1 MSNSTKT
8 SSASVLEKAKKMQSQ
23 IVELRRHLHAN
34 PELSFHEFETAK
46 LSAEKLAQ
54 LGYSVK
60 TGVGKTGVVGDFSKG
75 DKKNTGVTIAVRAD
89 MDGLPIEETNKASYL
104 SKNKGV
110 MHACGHDAHISCGL
124 AAAEILTTEE
134 TGGRI
139 RMLMQPAEEFGDDE
153 GKSGAYRMLED
164 DALNGVSAVI
174 GLHMDAGLEAGKV
187 AIMPGPVMAAADG
200 FTIKI
205 KGVGGH
211 GAYPETTIDAVVLGA
226 QVVQAVQQI
235 ISRRVSAL
243 DPAIITIGS
252 FHSSSSRGN
261 VISEEV
267 VLEGTFRTFNEDVRK
282 HIVEELEKACSIAR
296 MLGGDYEIKYEM
308 GYPTT
313 VNDPEIAE
321 IMKRAAIDLIGAE
334 NVITVKPKTWSEDFS
349 MFAQKVP
356 GAFMFLGGEIK
367 GDTRLHHSPT
377 FDLDE
382 SGLWI
387 GTAVLAE
394 TAKRLVKHFE
404 DKK

>member
-1 MSNSTKT
+1 MSNSTKS
-8 SSASVLEKAKKMQSQ
+8 SSASVLEKAKKMQPQ
-23 IVELRRHLHAN
+23 IVELRRHLHAH

-54 LGYSVK
+54 LGYTVK
-60 TGVGKTGVVGDFSKG
+60 TGVGKTGVVADFG
-75 DKKNTGVTIAVRAD
+75 KNDSGVTIAVRAD
-89 MDGLPIEETNKASYL
+89 MDGLPIDETNRAPYL

-110 MHACGHDAHISCGL
+110 MHACGHDAHVSCGL
-124 AAAEILTTEE
+124 AAAEILTGEE
-134 TGGRI
+134 VGGRI

-211 GAYPETTIDAVVLGA
+211 GAYPETTIDAVVLAA

-235 ISRRVSAL
+235 VSRRVSAL

-252 FHSSSSRGN
+252 IHSSSSRGN

-267 VLEGTFRTFNEDVRK
+267 TLEGTFRTFNEDVRK
-282 HIVEELEKACSIAR
+282 HIVEELDKACSIAR

-321 IMKRAAIDLIGAE
+321 IMKRAAIDLVGAE

-404 DKK
+404 AKK

>member
-8 SSASVLEKAKKMQSQ
+8 SSASVLEKAKKLQSK
-23 IVELRRHLHAN
+23 IVELRRHLHAH

-60 TGVGKTGVVGDFSKG
+60 TGVGKTGVVADFSKD
-75 DKKNTGVTIAVRAD
+75 DKKNTGVTIAIRAD

-110 MHACGHDAHISCGL
+110 MHACGHDAHVSCGL
-124 AAAEILTTEE
+124 AAAEILTGEE

-211 GAYPETTIDAVVLGA
+211 GAYPETTVDAVVLGA

-235 ISRRVSAL
+235 VSRRISAL

-261 VISEEV
+261 VISDEV
-267 VLEGTFRTFNEDVRK
+267 ILEGTFRTFNEEVRK

-394 TAKRLVKHFE
+394 TAKRLVTHFE
-404 DKK
+404 AKK

>member
-1 MSNSTKT
+1 VV
-8 SSASVLEKAKKMQSQ
+8 AD
-23 IVELRRHLHAN
+23 
-34 PELSFHEFETAK
+34 F
-46 LSAEKLAQ
+46 
-54 LGYSVK
+54 
-60 TGVGKTGVVGDFSKG
+60 GKNDS
-75 DKKNTGVTIAVRAD
+75 GVTIAVRAD
-89 MDGLPIEETNKASYL
+89 MDGLPIEETNKASYH

-110 MHACGHDAHISCGL
+110 MHACGHDAHVSCGL
-124 AAAEILTTEE
+124 AAAEILTAEE

-153 GKSGAYRMLED
+153 GKSGAFRMLED

-174 GLHMDAGLEAGKV
+174 GLHMDAGIEAGKV

-235 ISRRVSAL
+235 VSRRVSAL

-267 VLEGTFRTFNEDVRK
+267 VLEGTFRTFNEGVRQ
-282 HIVEELEKACSIAR
+282 HIIEELEKACSIAR
-296 MLGGDYEIKYEM
+296 MLGGDYEIRYEM

-321 IMKRAAIDLIGAE
+321 VMKRAAIDLIGAE

-349 MFAQKVP
+349 MFANTVP

-367 GDTRLHHSPT
+367 GDQRLHHSPT

-382 SGLWI
+382 SGLYI

-404 DKK
+404 AKK